1 MMPAEY
7 SLSDVKSARNHNTF
21 ALALSFLGIFIATS
35 MTIAHLTHTTLPCG
49 ASSGCE
55 KVAADQSSYLFGIP
69 ISVFGLLA
77 YIVLAA
83 LAIARSFGIA
93 PRLLSKVGLLISLVG
108 TVISLLLTRH
118 SVVEIKALCV
128 WCLGSAATM
137 SVLFMCHVALVR
149 RKVESLTRSRA
160 SIGIPIIFTVFVAL
174 GVFATNR
181 IFSHQSPAVVNQA
194 VLNSMPISDLVPTDA
209 RSLGSPDAPVTIVE
223 FADLS
228 CEACREMHGKLMTLL
243 EREKRLRLVFHHLPF
258 TFLPGHQLSDQMAVI
273 TEGAKSN
280 EEFWKIVSNIY
291 GSSKEKPLSLNR
303 IRDKVLLAKARARV
317 DRDIALAN
325 RLKIDETPLYI
336 IVTKD
341 GTRIPARVFELFLK
355 LQDDAVAKHLG
366 IGEAGKLGS

>member
-1 MMPAEY
+1 MMPADT
-7 SLSDVKSARNHNTF
+7 SLSDVKSAKSHNTF

-77 YIVLAA
+77 YIILAA

-93 PRLLSKVGLLISLVG
+93 PRLLSKVGLLISLIG
-108 TVISLLLTRH
+108 TVVSLLLTRY

-149 RKVESLTRSRA
+149 RKVESVTRSRA
-160 SIGIPIIFTVFVAL
+160 SIGIPIVLTVFVAL

-194 VLNSMPISDLVPTDA
+194 VLNSMPVSELIPTDA
-209 RSLGSPDAPVTIVE
+209 RSMGSPDAPVTIVE

-336 IVTKD
+336 ILTKD

-366 IGEAGKLGS
+366 SGEAGKRGS